1 MEGEEKDELEGEDK
15 VDILEFDYEQS
26 DEVEEQINS
35 VDKQLII
42 GIQVNEGGE
51 AMPDAQL
58 KGEEEKPK
66 VLEGNEEKN
75 ENMISLVADAGLE
88 DEGLNNWEHRVSL
101 QT

>member
-1 MEGEEKDELEGEDK
+1 M
-15 VDILEFDYEQS
+15 DIPEFDCEQS

-42 GIQVNEGGE
+42 GTQVNEGGE

-66 VLEGNEEKN
+66 VLEGNEEKKN
-75 ENMISLVADAGLE
+75 ENMISLVADGCLE
-88 DEGLNNWEHRVSL
+88 DEGLSNWEHRVSL